1 MCGKLNEMEAEL
13 KELAVALFDIG
24 AVKFTEVTLQNG
36 WKTPIYMDLRVTI
49 SYPKILRKLSQ
60 TLWKLAKDSKN
71 IAHICGVPY
80 TALPF
85 ATVISVEANMPMLIK
100 RKEAKSYGTKKL
112 IEGNF
117 ESGDK
122 CVIIEDVIVLGSSAL
137 ETINDLRNS
146 GLKVTEVFVVVD
158 REQGG
163 RENLQNENVEVRSL
177 FTISQLMKYLLDAE
191 KITLE
196 VMEEIMGYIS
206 KNKAH

>member
-1 MCGKLNEMEAEL
+1 M
-13 KELAVALFDIG
+13 
-24 AVKFTEVTLQNG
+24 
-36 WKTPIYMDLRVTI
+36 
-49 SYPKILRKLSQ
+49 
-60 TLWKLAKDSKN
+60 
-71 IAHICGVPY
+71 
-80 TALPF
+80 PF
-85 ATVISVEANMPMLIK
+85 ATVISVEANIPMLIK

-112 IEGNF
+112 IEGKF

-163 RENLQNENVEVRSL
+163 RKNIQNENVEVRSL

-191 KITLE
+191 KITLA
-196 VMEEIMGYIS
+196 VMEEIMDYIS
-206 KNKAH
+206 KNTAH